1 MIRVKKMVVFSLLVL
16 NFPMVAF
23 ADTSE
28 SLSEKTVNSSQ
39 EQFVESASLSEE
51 SGTYPV
57 LSVDPKENPA
67 ASTEKTVERSTS
79 KIEAT
84 IGSSEHA
91 VNEETIDHPTTE
103 TTVVEKR
110 HAEEPAASDNIE
122 KATSAVVPQASAA
135 VIEKAAEYL
144 SDLEEKLNK
153 EWTAEKIR
161 ENLTGSDYGI
171 TQNELKGYS
180 DEELTN
186 AFKLFNRYNFD
197 LTGMDLGS
205 YVHVLRMVYKEH
217 AVSWNEVEQ
226 ALAFN
231 PNNYTT
237 TAELAQNIDQLQAYL
252 KILYSN
258 KEGFVPLRSFT
269 NEEML
274 HILDHLSGA
283 EDKLSYA
290 NGLFSGLVHWLYSS
304 QEGNGPIDNGPKPV
318 PLIQTMETPTSPIV
332 LKDAAPENNSNT
344 TENRLLT
351 EANGQKEYPKTGEKQ
366 HVIFTLIG
374 MIMTLFAGS
383 ILLRRRLRV

>member
-1 MIRVKKMVVFSLLVL
+1 MKKMVVFSLLVL

>member
-1 MIRVKKMVVFSLLVL
+1 MKKMVVFSLLVL

-51 SGTYPV
+51 SGTDPV

-84 IGSSEHA
+84 IGSSEHS

-110 HAEEPAASDNIE
+110 YAEEPAVSDKIE

-135 VIEKAAEYL
+135 VIEKAVESP

-217 AVSWNEVEQ
+217 VVSWNEVEQ

-274 HILDHLSGA
+274 HILNHLSGA

-318 PLIQTMETPTSPIV
+318 PLIQTMEKPASPIV
-332 LKDAAPENNSNT
+332 LKDAAPQNNSNT

-366 HVIFTLIG
+366 PVIFTLIG

>member
-1 MIRVKKMVVFSLLVL
+1 
-16 NFPMVAF
+16 
-23 ADTSE
+23 
-28 SLSEKTVNSSQ
+28 
-39 EQFVESASLSEE
+39 
-51 SGTYPV
+51 
-57 LSVDPKENPA
+57 
-67 ASTEKTVERSTS
+67 
-79 KIEAT
+79 
-84 IGSSEHA
+84 
-91 VNEETIDHPTTE
+91 
-103 TTVVEKR
+103 
-110 HAEEPAASDNIE
+110 
-122 KATSAVVPQASAA
+122 
-135 VIEKAAEYL
+135 
-144 SDLEEKLNK
+144 
-153 EWTAEKIR
+153 
-161 ENLTGSDYGI
+161 
-171 TQNELKGYS
+171 
-180 DEELTN
+180 
-186 AFKLFNRYNFD
+186 
-197 LTGMDLGS
+197 
-205 YVHVLRMVYKEH
+205 MVYKEH

-237 TAELAQNIDQLQAYL
+237 TAELAQNIHQLQAYL

-258 KEGFVPLRSFT
+258 KEGFVPLRSFI

-318 PLIQTMETPTSPIV
+318 PLIQTMETPASPIV
-332 LKDAAPENNSNT
+332 LKDAAPQNNSNT

-383 ILLRRRLRV
+383 MLLRRRLRV

>member
-1 MIRVKKMVVFSLLVL
+1 
-16 NFPMVAF
+16 
-23 ADTSE
+23 
-28 SLSEKTVNSSQ
+28 SQ

-51 SGTYPV
+51 SGTDPV

-84 IGSSEHA
+84 IGSSEHS

-110 HAEEPAASDNIE
+110 YAEEPAVSDKIE

-135 VIEKAAEYL
+135 VIEKAVESP

-274 HILDHLSGA
+274 HILNHLSGA

-318 PLIQTMETPTSPIV
+318 PLIQTMEKPASPIV
-332 LKDAAPENNSNT
+332 LKDAAPQNNSNT

-366 HVIFTLIG
+366 PVIFTLIG

>member
-1 MIRVKKMVVFSLLVL
+1 MKKMVVFSLLVL

-28 SLSEKTVNSSQ
+28 SLSEKTVISSQ

-51 SGTYPV
+51 SGTDPV

-79 KIEAT
+79 KIEDT
-84 IGSSEHA
+84 ISSSEHA
-91 VNEETIDHPTTE
+91 VNEEIIDHPTTE
-103 TTVVEKR
+103 TTVGKKR

-122 KATSAVVPQASAA
+122 KATSAVVPQTSAA
-135 VIEKAAEYL
+135 VIEKAAESP

-205 YVHVLRMVYKEH
+205 YVHVLRMVYKDH

-252 KILYSN
+252 RILYSN

-318 PLIQTMETPTSPIV
+318 PLIQTMEKPASPIV
-332 LKDAAPENNSNT
+332 LKDAAPQNNSNT

-351 EANGQKEYPKTGEKQ
+351 EANGQKEYPKTGGKQ

>member
-51 SGTYPV
+51 SGTDPV

-84 IGSSEHA
+84 IGSSEHS

-110 HAEEPAASDNIE
+110 YAEEPAVSDKIE

-135 VIEKAAEYL
+135 VIEKAVESP

-274 HILDHLSGA
+274 HILNHLSGA

-318 PLIQTMETPTSPIV
+318 PLIQTMEKPASPIV
-332 LKDAAPENNSNT
+332 LKDAAPQNNSNT

-366 HVIFTLIG
+366 PVIFTLIG

>member
-1 MIRVKKMVVFSLLVL
+1 MKKMVVFSLLVL

-51 SGTYPV
+51 SGTDPV

-84 IGSSEHA
+84 IGSSEHS

-110 HAEEPAASDNIE
+110 YAEEPAVSDKIE

-135 VIEKAAEYL
+135 VIEKAVESP

-274 HILDHLSGA
+274 HILNHLSGA

-318 PLIQTMETPTSPIV
+318 PLIQTMEKPASPIV
-332 LKDAAPENNSNT
+332 LKDAAPQNNSNT

-366 HVIFTLIG
+366 PVIFTLIG

>member
-1 MIRVKKMVVFSLLVL
+1 MVVFSLLVL

-51 SGTYPV
+51 SGTDPV

-84 IGSSEHA
+84 IGSSEHS

-110 HAEEPAASDNIE
+110 YAEEPAVSDKIE

-135 VIEKAAEYL
+135 VIEKAVESP

-274 HILDHLSGA
+274 HILNHLSGA

-318 PLIQTMETPTSPIV
+318 PLIQTMEKPASPIV
-332 LKDAAPENNSNT
+332 LKDAAPQNNSNT

-366 HVIFTLIG
+366 PVIFTLIG

>member
-1 MIRVKKMVVFSLLVL
+1 MKKMVVFSLLIL

-51 SGTYPV
+51 SGTDPV

-79 KIEAT
+79 KIEDT
-84 IGSSEHA
+84 IGSSENA

-103 TTVVEKR
+103 TTVGKKR
-110 HAEEPAASDNIE
+110 HAEEPAASDKIE
-122 KATSAVVPQASAA
+122 KATSAVVPQAGAA
-135 VIEKAAEYL
+135 VIEKAAESP

-171 TQNELKGYS
+171 NQNELKGYS

-197 LTGMDLGS
+197 ITGMDLGS
-205 YVHVLRMVYKEH
+205 YVRVLRMVYKDH
-217 AVSWNEVEQ
+217 AVTWNEVEQ

-231 PNNYTT
+231 PNQYTT

-252 KILYSN
+252 RILYSS

-274 HILDHLSGA
+274 HILNHLSGA
-283 EDKLSYA
+283 EGELSAA
-290 NGLFSGLVHWLYSS
+290 NGLFSGLVHWLYYS

-318 PLIQTMETPTSPIV
+318 PLIQNMETPVNPVVQKGVATQT
-332 LKDAAPENNSNT
+332 NSNT
-344 TENRLLT
+344 VVDRLAT
-351 EANGQKEYPKTGEKQ
+351 GANEQKEYPKTGENQ
-366 HVIFTLIG
+366 HIIYTFIG
-374 MIMTLFAGS
+374 MILALFAGS
-383 ILLRRRLRV
+383 ILFRKWIRS

>member
-1 MIRVKKMVVFSLLVL
+1 MKKMVVFSLLVL

-39 EQFVESASLSEE
+39 EQFVESASLSEK
-51 SGTYPV
+51 SGTDPV

-79 KIEAT
+79 KIEDT
-84 IGSSEHA
+84 ISSSEHA
-91 VNEETIDHPTTE
+91 VNEEIIDHPTTE
-103 TTVVEKR
+103 TTVVKKR
-110 HAEEPAASDNIE
+110 HAEEPAASDKIE
-122 KATSAVVPQASAA
+122 KATGAVVPQASAG
-135 VIEKAAEYL
+135 VIEKAAEYP

-274 HILDHLSGA
+274 HILNHLSGA

-318 PLIQTMETPTSPIV
+318 PLIQTMETPANPIV
-332 LKDAAPENNSNT
+332 LKDAAPQNNSNT

-366 HVIFTLIG
+366 PVIFTLIG

-383 ILLRRRLRV
+383 ILLRRRLRA

>member
-1 MIRVKKMVVFSLLVL
+1 MVVFSLLVL

-135 VIEKAAEYL
+135 VIEKAAEYP

-153 EWTAEKIR
+153 ERTAEKIR

-252 KILYSN
+252 RILYSN

-318 PLIQTMETPTSPIV
+318 PLIQTMEKPASPFV
-332 LKDAAPENNSNT
+332 LKDAAPQNNSNT

-366 HVIFTLIG
+366 PVIFTLIG
-374 MIMTLFAGS
+374 MFMTLFAGS

>member
-1 MIRVKKMVVFSLLVL
+1 MRVKKMVVFSLLVL

-51 SGTYPV
+51 SGTDPV

-91 VNEETIDHPTTE
+91 VNEEIIDHPTTE
-103 TTVVEKR
+103 TTVVKKR
-110 HAEEPAASDNIE
+110 HAEEPAASDKIE
-122 KATSAVVPQASAA
+122 KAT
-135 VIEKAAEYL
+135 EYP

-237 TAELAQNIDQLQAYL
+237 TAELAQNIHQLQAYL

-258 KEGFVPLRSFT
+258 KEGFVPLRSFI

-318 PLIQTMETPTSPIV
+318 PLIQTMETPASPIV
-332 LKDAAPENNSNT
+332 LKDAAPQNNSNT

-383 ILLRRRLRV
+383 MLLRRRLRV

>member
-1 MIRVKKMVVFSLLVL
+1 MKKMVVFSLLVL

-51 SGTYPV
+51 SGTDPV

-84 IGSSEHA
+84 IGSSEHS

-110 HAEEPAASDNIE
+110 YAEEPAVSDKIE

-135 VIEKAAEYL
+135 VIEKAVESP

-186 AFKLFNRYNFD
+186 AFKFFNRYNFD

-274 HILDHLSGA
+274 HILNHLSGA

-318 PLIQTMETPTSPIV
+318 PLIQTMEKPASPIV
-332 LKDAAPENNSNT
+332 LKDAAPQNNSNT

-366 HVIFTLIG
+366 PVIFTLIG